1 MKPKYYEAGHHHAH
15 RDRWMV
21 SYMDVLTIL
30 LILFVAV
37 AAQALKSTPK
47 PPEPPKPAPEPRHA
61 QLLATQ
67 RELERLAI
75 DARIEPR
82 GIVIRLPQAILFAP
96 GDDRVSPDALPVV
109 DQIGSVLH
117 EIPNQ
122 VTVAGYADA
131 TPIRNRRFRNNWE
144 LAAARGFTLLGLL
157 TSRSGLAEERLS
169 VASYGSRDP
178 NAPNTSAEGRA
189 SNRRAEIVILE

>member
-1 MKPKYYEAGHHHAH
+1 MKPKYYEAGHHQGH

-30 LILFVAV
+30 LILFVAT
-37 AAQALKSTPK
+37 AARALKSTPQAPD
-47 PPEPPKPAPEPRHA
+47 PPQPAPEPRHA

-67 RELERLAI
+67 HELERLAI

-96 GDDRVSPDALPVV
+96 GDDRVSTAALPVV
-109 DQIGSVLH
+109 DQIGAVLRA
-117 EIPNQ
+117 IPNQ

-131 TPIRNRRFRNNWE
+131 TPIGNRRFRNNWE
-144 LAAARGFTLLGLL
+144 LAAAVSLC
-157 TSRSGLAEERLS
+157 
-169 VASYGSRDP
+169 
-178 NAPNTSAEGRA
+178 
-189 SNRRAEIVILE
+189 

>member
-1 MKPKYYEAGHHHAH
+1 MKPKYYEAGHNHGH
-15 RDRWMV
+15 RDWWMV
-21 SYMDVLTIL
+21 TYMDVLTIL
-30 LILFVAV
+30 LILFVAT
-37 AAQALKSTPK
+37 AAQALKRARQS
-47 PPEPPKPAPEPRHA
+47 PEPAAPEPRHA
-61 QLLATQ
+61 QLLAAQ
-67 RELERLAI
+67 HQLEHLSL

-109 DQIGSVLH
+109 EQIGAVLR

-144 LAAARGFTLLGLL
+144 LAAARGFTLLNLL
-157 TSRSGLAEERLS
+157 TSHCGLAEERLS

-178 NAPNTSAEGRA
+178 KAPNTSAEGRA